1 LTADDYENVATIKV
15 SRADLRIGDPFFMF
29 GQSSDPKHGTHVGTY
44 VGVRDGKQRVIEA
57 RGERYGVVESTVDN
71 ILARGGVFRR
81 YPWVPNLGDLTPAAV
96 SLQAWMDRAIFV
108 PRNSEMS
115 GNMVASLETWYGI
128 KPLWTLVVTGAET
141 SCGRRSDGRIVQV
154 AHNYGCITFG
164 SRTTKWGELSLP
176 NPLTIRGRKFCQ
188 YPDEWRGM
196 MALGR
201 LLKLGPSSNP
211 GLYLRQ
217 LKVRDWHGF
226 ARTYYGAEVAGVE
239 AYEANLLKIEAG
251 FKKMAAAA
259 GVTL

>member
-1 LTADDYENVATIKV
+1 
-15 SRADLRIGDPFFMF
+15 
-29 GQSSDPKHGTHVGTY
+29 
-44 VGVRDGKQRVIEA
+44 
-57 RGERYGVVESTVDN
+57 
-71 ILARGGVFRR
+71 
-81 YPWVPNLGDLTPAAV
+81 
-96 SLQAWMDRAIFV
+96 
-108 PRNSEMS
+108 
-115 GNMVASLETWYGI
+115 
-128 KPLWTLVVTGAET
+128 
-141 SCGRRSDGRIVQV
+141 
-154 AHNYGCITFG
+154 
-164 SRTTKWGELSLP
+164 
-176 NPLTIRGRKFCQ
+176 
-188 YPDEWRGM
+188 M